1 MQKIS
6 LKKFFPLIFIIVS
19 AVLPVILFA
28 VFNALP
34 IPLFFPCTHPFS
46 QTAALA
52 LGCAAILQA
61 AIGTK
66 TLPGTTKWTVG
77 IAAVLILLAAW
88 LGSYP
93 FSPLGFADGRIP
105 VLRGFLLTTRN
116 MLNVEVAPGEIITLA
131 SGSAVSIEPVLLTG
145 DVECTWS
152 SANQGILDNPNDC
165 TIAYRPP
172 QAEYDILKVLIQP
185 ACGLPGSSA
194 QIKISILP

>member
-6 LKKFFPLIFIIVS
+6 LKKFFPLIAISVS
-19 AVLPVILFA
+19 VLLSVILFA
-28 VFNALP
+28 VLNALP
-34 IPLFFPCTHPFS
+34 IPLFLPCTHPFS
-46 QTAALA
+46 QTAILA

-61 AIGTK
+61 LLGAKI
-66 TLPGTTKWTVG
+66 LPGATKWMVG
-77 IAAVLILLAAW
+77 IAAALVLLAVW

-105 VLRGFLLTTRN
+105 VLRGFLLTTRS
-116 MLNVEVAPGEIITLA
+116 LAGVDVAPGEIVTLS
-131 SGSAVSIEPVLLTG
+131 SGSAASIEPLLLAG
-145 DVECTWS
+145 DVACIWS
-152 SANQGILDNPNDC
+152 SANQGVLDNPNDC

-172 QAEYDILKVLIQP
+172 QAEYDILKVRIQP